1 MAYKLYINGNILYLI
16 DTLDSDKQ
24 YEGAAKDCLHRRQG
38 LASTQFAF
46 KGLNQWAENNII
58 DFIDIQDKD
67 GLPISNTYA
76 TAQILNNNLIPL
88 H

>member
-46 KGLNQWAENNII
+46 KGLNQWAEKNII
-58 DFIDIQDKD
+58 DFTDIQDKD